1 MATLATPI
9 QFARS
14 IVGSNSSSL
23 DDTRAIIWATDGLLE
38 YRRTLIQM
46 GAAVGQTQESYMTP
60 LAGVAQYNY
69 NTSPQ
74 QWMLKAIEVNYN
86 STNQQDYKPAGKA
99 DTSNTPQTL
108 SFDWLRV
115 NQSIQVPLY
124 NDSGSFFEVF
134 PTPQSNMNLT
144 NAFKMIFYVQP
155 TPYATTGDT
164 LAFPEQTDPN
174 VLGYWIAAAFLRSLS
189 RFDAADRLEAKG
201 MKKAREQAALW
212 GMQGQQPT
220 TPSSIPWSGGNF

>member
-14 IVGSNSSSL
+14 ITGSNSSSL
-23 DDTRAIIWATDGLLE
+23 TDSNAIIWATDGLLE
-38 YRRTLIQM
+38 YRRTLIKW

-60 LAGVAQYNY
+60 LAGVGQYNY
-69 NTSPQ
+69 NSSPQ
-74 QWMLKAIEVNYN
+74 QWILKSVEINYN

-99 DTSNTPQTL
+99 DTSNTPQSL

-115 NQSIQVPLY
+115 NQPANVPLY

-134 PTPQSNMNLT
+134 PTAQSNMNLV

-155 TPYATTGDT
+155 TPYAATTDT
-164 LAFPEQTDPN
+164 LAFPESTDPN
-174 VLGYWIAAAFLRSLS
+174 VIGYWIAAAYQRSLQ
-189 RFDAADRLEAKG
+189 RFDAADKLEAKG
-201 MKKAREQAALW
+201 VLKAKEQSALW
-212 GMQGQQPT
+212 AVQGQQPVM
-220 TPSSIPWSGGNF
+220 PASIPWTGSTF